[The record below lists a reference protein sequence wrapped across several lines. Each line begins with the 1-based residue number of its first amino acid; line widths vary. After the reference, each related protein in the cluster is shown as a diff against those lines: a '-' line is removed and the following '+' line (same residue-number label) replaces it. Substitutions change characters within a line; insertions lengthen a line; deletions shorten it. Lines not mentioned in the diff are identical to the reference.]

1 MTAMKLRLIA
11 RFERNA
17 GATFKSQ
24 FVQQSSM
31 MPIRDLIVAIIM
43 TIFLIVGV
51 YQFYFFT
58 QNHMIKKPKQFDMK
72 IDRLFKFRGWW
83 VWLYS
88 GLYYPMIV
96 LIVLTLDDMRHYNY
110 TAMSFFLLLFMQ
122 MTFFRYYPVETP
134 PEWRDFG
141 DSNTMSVRFMKF
153 VQSYDDNTNCFPSMH
168 VSVAMLV
175 ALHIWT
181 NVGDVV
187 GYWPLLFPVLI
198 AFSAL
203 WTKQHYVVDVIAGA
217 PLGWLAW
224 YAYDLTI
231 AI

>member
-1 MTAMKLRLIA
+1 
-11 RFERNA
+11 
-17 GATFKSQ
+17 
-24 FVQQSSM
+24 M
-31 MPIRDLIVAIIM
+31 MPVQDLVVAIIM

-58 QNHMIKKPKQFDMK
+58 QNHMIKEPKRINMK
-72 IDRLFKFRGWW
+72 IDNLFKFKGWW
-83 VWLYS
+83 VWIYS

-96 LIVLTLDDMRHYNY
+96 LIVLTMEDMRHYNY

-122 MTFFRYYPVETP
+122 MAFFRYYPVETP

-141 DSNTMSVRFMKF
+141 ESNTLSVRFMKF

-168 VSVAMLV
+168 VSVATLV
-175 ALHIWT
+175 ALHMWT
-181 NVGDVV
+181 NVGEMV
-187 GYWPLLFPVLI
+187 GYWPFLFPVLI

-203 WTKQHYVVDVIAGA
+203 WTKQHYLVDVIAGA

-224 YAYDLTI
+224 FAYESVVTL
-231 AI
+231 

>member
-1 MTAMKLRLIA
+1 MLIVC
-11 RFERNA
+11 FDTNA

-72 IDRLFKFRGWW
+72 IDRLFKFIGWW

>member
-1 MTAMKLRLIA
+1 
-11 RFERNA
+11 
-17 GATFKSQ
+17 
-24 FVQQSSM
+24 M
-31 MPIRDLIVAIIM
+31 MPIQDLVVAIIM

-58 QNHMIKKPKQFDMK
+58 QNHMIKEPKRINMK
-72 IDRLFKFRGWW
+72 IDNLFKFKGWW
-83 VWLYS
+83 VWIYS

-96 LIVLTLDDMRHYNY
+96 LIVLTMEDMRHYNY

-122 MTFFRYYPVETP
+122 MAFFRYYPVETP

-141 DSNTMSVRFMKF
+141 ESNTLSVRFMKF

-168 VSVAMLV
+168 VSVATLV
-175 ALHIWT
+175 ALHMWT
-181 NVGDVV
+181 NVGDMV
-187 GYWPLLFPVLI
+187 GYWPFLFPVLI

-203 WTKQHYVVDVIAGA
+203 WTKQHYLVDVIAGA

-224 YAYDLTI
+224 FAYESVVTL
-231 AI
+231 

>member
-1 MTAMKLRLIA
+1 
-11 RFERNA
+11 
-17 GATFKSQ
+17 
-24 FVQQSSM
+24 M
-31 MPIRDLIVAIIM
+31 MPVQDLVVAIIM

-58 QNHMIKKPKQFDMK
+58 QNHMIKEPKRINMK
-72 IDRLFKFRGWW
+72 IDNLFKFKGWW
-83 VWLYS
+83 VWIYS

-96 LIVLTLDDMRHYNY
+96 LIVLTMEDMRHYNY

-122 MTFFRYYPVETP
+122 MAFFRYYPVETP

-141 DSNTMSVRFMKF
+141 ESNTLSVRFMKF

-168 VSVAMLV
+168 VSVATLV
-175 ALHIWT
+175 ALHMWT
-181 NVGDVV
+181 NVGDMV
-187 GYWPLLFPVLI
+187 GYWPFLFPVLI

-203 WTKQHYVVDVIAGA
+203 WTKQHYLVDVIAGA

-224 YAYDLTI
+224 FAYESVVTL
-231 AI
+231 

>member
-1 MTAMKLRLIA
+1 
-11 RFERNA
+11 
-17 GATFKSQ
+17 
-24 FVQQSSM
+24 M
-31 MPIRDLIVAIIM
+31 MPVRDLVVAIIM
-43 TIFLIVGV
+43 TVFLIVGV

-96 LIVLTLDDMRHYNY
+96 LIVLTLDDMKHYNY

-122 MTFFRYYPVETP
+122 MVFFRYYPVETP

-141 DSNTMSVRFMKF
+141 ESNTLSVRFMKF

-168 VSVAMLV
+168 VSVAVSYTHLTLPTILLV
-175 ALHIWT
+175 
-181 NVGDVV
+181 
-187 GYWPLLFPVLI
+187 
-198 AFSAL
+198 
-203 WTKQHYVVDVIAGA
+203 
-217 PLGWLAW
+217 
-224 YAYDLTI
+224 
-231 AI
+231 

>member
-1 MTAMKLRLIA
+1 MP
-11 RFERNA
+11 
-17 GATFKSQ
+17 
-24 FVQQSSM
+24 VQ
-31 MPIRDLIVAIIM
+31 DLVVAIIM

-58 QNHMIKKPKQFDMK
+58 QNHMIKEPKRINMK
-72 IDRLFKFRGWW
+72 IDNLFKFKGWW
-83 VWLYS
+83 VWIYS

-96 LIVLTLDDMRHYNY
+96 LIVLTMEDMRHYNY

-122 MTFFRYYPVETP
+122 MAFFRYYPVETP

-141 DSNTMSVRFMKF
+141 ESNTLSVRFMKF

-168 VSVAMLV
+168 VSVATLV
-175 ALHIWT
+175 ALHMWT
-181 NVGDVV
+181 NVGEMV
-187 GYWPLLFPVLI
+187 GYWPFLFPVLI

-203 WTKQHYVVDVIAGA
+203 WTKQHYLVDVIAGA

-224 YAYDLTI
+224 FAYESVVTL
-231 AI
+231 

>member
-1 MTAMKLRLIA
+1 
-11 RFERNA
+11 
-17 GATFKSQ
+17 
-24 FVQQSSM
+24 M

-43 TIFLIVGV
+43 TVFLIVGV

-72 IDRLFKFRGWW
+72 IDRLFKFTGWW

-96 LIVLTLDDMRHYNY
+96 LIVLTLDDMKHYNY

-122 MTFFRYYPVETP
+122 MVFFRYYPVETP

-141 DSNTMSVRFMKF
+141 ESNTLSVRFMKF

-168 VSVAMLV
+168 VSVATLV
-175 ALHIWT
+175 ALHMWS

-187 GYWPLLFPVLI
+187 GYYPFLFPVII

-203 WTKQHYVVDVIAGA
+203 WTKQHYVVDVIAGV

-224 YAYDLTI
+224 KAYEI
-231 AI
+231 GIN

>member
-1 MTAMKLRLIA
+1 
-11 RFERNA
+11 
-17 GATFKSQ
+17 
-24 FVQQSSM
+24 M
-31 MPIRDLIVAIIM
+31 MPVQDLVVAIIM

-58 QNHMIKKPKQFDMK
+58 QNHMIKEPKRIDMK
-72 IDRLFKFRGWW
+72 IDNLFKFKGWW
-83 VWLYS
+83 VWIYS

-96 LIVLTLDDMRHYNY
+96 LIVLTMEDMRHYNY

-122 MTFFRYYPVETP
+122 MAFFRYYPVETP

-141 DSNTMSVRFMKF
+141 ESNTLSVRFMKF

-168 VSVAMLV
+168 VSVATLV
-175 ALHIWT
+175 ALHMWT
-181 NVGDVV
+181 NVGDMV
-187 GYWPLLFPVLI
+187 GYWPFLYPVLI

-203 WTKQHYVVDVIAGA
+203 WTKQHYLVDVIAGA

-224 YAYDLTI
+224 FAYESVVTL
-231 AI
+231 

>member
-1 MTAMKLRLIA
+1 MP
-11 RFERNA
+11 
-17 GATFKSQ
+17 
-24 FVQQSSM
+24 VQ
-31 MPIRDLIVAIIM
+31 DLVVAIIM

-58 QNHMIKKPKQFDMK
+58 QNHMIKEPKRINMK
-72 IDRLFKFRGWW
+72 IDNLFKFKGWW
-83 VWLYS
+83 VWIYS

-96 LIVLTLDDMRHYNY
+96 LIVLTMEDMRHYNY

-122 MTFFRYYPVETP
+122 MAFFRYYPVETP

-141 DSNTMSVRFMKF
+141 ESNTLSVRFMKF

-168 VSVAMLV
+168 VSVATLV
-175 ALHIWT
+175 ALHMWT
-181 NVGDVV
+181 NVGDMV
-187 GYWPLLFPVLI
+187 GYWPFLFPVLI

-203 WTKQHYVVDVIAGA
+203 WTKQHYLVDVIAGA

-224 YAYDLTI
+224 FAYESVVTL
-231 AI
+231 

>member
-1 MTAMKLRLIA
+1 
-11 RFERNA
+11 
-17 GATFKSQ
+17 
-24 FVQQSSM
+24 
-31 MPIRDLIVAIIM
+31 MPIQDLVVAIIM

-58 QNHMIKKPKQFDMK
+58 QNHMIKEPKRINMK
-72 IDRLFKFRGWW
+72 IDNLFKFKGWW
-83 VWLYS
+83 VWIYS

-96 LIVLTLDDMRHYNY
+96 LIVLTMEDMRHYNY

-122 MTFFRYYPVETP
+122 MAFFRYYPVETP

-141 DSNTMSVRFMKF
+141 ESNTLSVRFMKF

-168 VSVAMLV
+168 VSVATLV
-175 ALHIWT
+175 ALHMWT
-181 NVGDVV
+181 NVGDMV
-187 GYWPLLFPVLI
+187 GYWPFLFPVLI

-203 WTKQHYVVDVIAGA
+203 WTKQHYLVDVIAGA

-224 YAYDLTI
+224 FAYESVVTL
-231 AI
+231 